1 MGFHKWQNIWGLS
14 HLTRRIDDLASLYLK
29 LLNTSGMLSWPS
41 GRVES
46 GRVDF
51 PSWGWLPEAVDC
63 SHGRIGRKGNIRYL
77 SRPRK
82 QINLLMGSIRYITD
96 YIYFLMKL
104 LQQVIRNKINIHTLL
119 YWTFNF
125 TRKWRD
131 EYFIKY
137 NMLSDWLI
145 SVLCVVWNNILIEII
160 KKGLGL
166 KKKSAF

>member
-1 MGFHKWQNIWGLS
+1 M
-14 HLTRRIDDLASLYLK
+14 ASLYLK

-77 SRPRK
+77 SRPKK

-131 EYFIKY
+131 EYFKKY

-166 KKKSAF
+166 KKKNLHFKNSHFNTIL